1 MRTSR
6 RAVVLG
12 FLVAVCA
19 PGGVAAS
26 PIIGATAGS
35 SCGSLVGAS
44 TVGTCGRFDLNPFT
58 PRIVDGQ
65 FESGADVAL
74 FEFEFDVETILTV
87 TTTSYADGNFDP
99 TLGLFERGGDIL
111 SVPYAANGGALGVA
125 RFFDVDPFAD
135 LLDDEFDVTLGPGLY
150 IMALAAGE
158 LTESLLSGFA
168 CDVGCD
174 FSRGNAFSFSVSAEP
189 AGGNTDPVPEP
200 ATVTLVAGGALAGW
214 LQRRRARSRTQSA
227 PVSS

>member
-19 PGGVAAS
+19 PGAVSAS

-35 SCGSLVGAS
+35 SCGALSAATS
-44 TVGTCGRFDLNPFT
+44 CGRFDLDPFT

-65 FESGADVAL
+65 FESAGDVAL

-87 TTTSYADGNFDP
+87 TTTSYAAGNFDP

-111 SVPYAANGGALGVA
+111 SVPDPANGGALGFA
-125 RFFDVDPFAD
+125 RFFDVDLFGG
-135 LLDDEFDVTLGPGLY
+135 LYDDHIDVTLGPGSY

-158 LTESLLSGFA
+158 LGESLLSPFFCETG
-168 CDVGCD
+168 GCD
-174 FSRGNAFSFSVSAEP
+174 FNGGNAFSFSVSATP
-189 AGGNTDPVPEP
+189 VDGNTEPVPEP

-214 LQRRRARSRTQSA
+214 LQRRRARSRRQSA

>member
-6 RAVVLG
+6 RAIVLG

-19 PGGVAAS
+19 PGAASAS

-35 SCGSLVGAS
+35 SCGTLVGAS
-44 TVGTCGRFDLNPFT
+44 TVGSCGGFDLDPFS

-87 TTTSYADGNFDP
+87 TTTSYAAGNFDP

-111 SVPYAANGGALGVA
+111 SVPDPANGGALGFA
-125 RFFDVDPFAD
+125 RFFDVDLFGG
-135 LLDDEFDVTLGPGLY
+135 LYDDHIEVTLGPGAY
-150 IMALAAGE
+150 ILALAAGE
-158 LTESLLSGFA
+158 LGESLLAPFV
-168 CDVGCD
+168 CDSGCD
-174 FSRGNAFSFSVSAEP
+174 FNGGSSFSFSVGATLVD
-189 AGGNTDPVPEP
+189 GNTEPVPEP
-200 ATVTLVAGGALAGW
+200 ATVTLVAGGAIAGW
-214 LQRRRARSRTQSA
+214 LQRRRGRSRKQSA